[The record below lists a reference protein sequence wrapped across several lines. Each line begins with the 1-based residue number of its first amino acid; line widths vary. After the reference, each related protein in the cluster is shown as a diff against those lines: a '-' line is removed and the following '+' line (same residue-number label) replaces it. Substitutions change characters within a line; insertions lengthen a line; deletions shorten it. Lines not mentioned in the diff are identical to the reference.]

1 MSKYFSRAS
10 IGRFTMLKHI
20 QSYASAVTWRICEIF
35 SQRVFAAKN
44 NFFHLIFNRP
54 WTRTGYRGIMVGYVA
69 YREDEIDE
77 CTRGLHRCSSNAFCT
92 NTVGSYRCICKS
104 SYTGNGYS
112 CIGVNECLQGTH
124 RCSTNATCINTDLW
138 YRCTCNS
145 GYTGNGYSCVP
156 AGHDSSSTSKSKT
169 GAAVYIGGAIGCA
182 VFLGIVFIC
191 CCKRSHHCSRTSTA
205 TETGHSQSA
214 TSGTLNAAN
223 ASANDTRMQKTEQWQ
238 QPHSAVVFSEANAP
252 SIILAPFPHYAANT
266 TAITNTVTSPEYPTA
281 IMPNDLI
288 SEPPPSY
295 SAVMASNIY
304 SPPQNPNFVYPAL
317 N

>member
-1 MSKYFSRAS
+1 MSALLQATFIQVKGHNLLHLAILKNELELVCSAANLTMPERNAVQMRMREQEKKSWPSAS
-10 IGRFTMLKHI
+10 YYL
-20 QSYASAVTWRICEIF
+20 EIKWISF
-35 SQRVFAAKN
+35 DIEGKIPNCSDYVEVF
-44 NFFHLIFNRP
+44 LTRP

-69 YREDEIDE
+69 YRED
-77 CTRGLHRCSSNAFCT
+77 
-92 NTVGSYRCICKS
+92 
-104 SYTGNGYS
+104 
-112 CIGVNECLQGTH
+112 GVNECLQGTH